1 MGDAVDAGGHGQN
14 AVAALRDSLLG
25 EALLTELGL
34 LLCVDEGKEFGGG
47 LGGLQLFHK
56 VLIHQHLHHA
66 GQHIH
71 MQAAVFGGCNGKEQV
86 GLAVIL
92 GVVLHRG
99 AQTQGGQA
107 GPGDHIRLGVG
118 NGDAVV
124 HVGGSLILPG
134 VERFLVGFCVGDVA
148 VGGLQLYQPGE
159 DLVPVG
165 GRGIQLDGLCGE

>member
-1 MGDAVDAGGHGQN
+1 
-14 AVAALRDSLLG
+14 
-25 EALLTELGL
+25 
-34 LLCVDEGKEFGGG
+34 
-47 LGGLQLFHK
+47 
-56 VLIHQHLHHA
+56 
-66 GQHIH
+66 

-134 VERFLVGFCVGDVA
+134 VERLLVGFCVGDVA
-148 VGGLQLYQPGE
+148 VGGLQFYQPGE